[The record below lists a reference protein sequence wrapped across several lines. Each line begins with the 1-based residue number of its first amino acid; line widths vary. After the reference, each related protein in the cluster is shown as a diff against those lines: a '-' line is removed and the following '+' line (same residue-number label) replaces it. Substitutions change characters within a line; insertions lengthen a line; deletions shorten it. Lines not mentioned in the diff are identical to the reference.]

1 MHPDKAEAL
10 GKIAEVSRELDTEI
24 AQLKEAARH
33 PRRGGWDNSLRAVG
47 TLLVLNAGAV
57 AVDAVEVVLR
67 RTNDRLWE
75 DPPDDGA
82 AAPPAE

>member
-24 AQLKEAARH
+24 AQLKDTARH

-75 DPPDDGA
+75 DAPDNRSGRV
-82 AAPPAE
+82 P